1 MRYFLLGCAAVL
13 SVVLGGCLSE
23 HDCFEI
29 QVKPEGQAFQRKLT
43 CWHVGGPDN
52 KSIRPLG
59 PAEVARIGNLYPKP
73 AAPTDAKKHIF
84 TGRFHGGT
92 PRDLG
97 GAGSYT
103 HFTSSLGS
111 TSCYVERF
119 RGDDDLASQ
128 LSKRREK
135 ADRLADFVV
144 GWMNAE
150 VGQDPNFPRL
160 KEFLDVNLRRD
171 LKNLAVYAW
180 ASAVTLDRQPHPNN
194 EWLVRVAQYFSER
207 GYFSP
212 QQLPSLIRADQDP
225 KPLLC
230 HIQRFLARKMGI
242 ADDRPVPASMAF
254 LGDLPRLKTSFGK
267 YARSSEP
274 LRKRPEA
281 SKSQKGNA
289 LDVRETTPDQL
300 ADELLEEPSLD
311 LAELTEM
318 RIGFGSDSLE
328 VKLVCA
334 PEPYATNGKWDGEG
348 AVTWS
353 TTLCSDGTLPVVY
366 FDLLP
371 VVCFALWSTPDRPF
385 QEKHFGKVLLTGE
398 SLAGYVTWQRSL
410 GPDEATEWDQFLGR
424 LHPGPNLKTAVGRFR
439 FRMDPKPDPKKPKEE
454 PASLADTPRQLI
466 LTALKEKNRG

>member
-1 MRYFLLGCAAVL
+1 
-13 SVVLGGCLSE
+13 
-23 HDCFEI
+23 
-29 QVKPEGQAFQRKLT
+29 
-43 CWHVGGPDN
+43 
-52 KSIRPLG
+52 
-59 PAEVARIGNLYPKP
+59 
-73 AAPTDAKKHIF
+73 
-84 TGRFHGGT
+84 
-92 PRDLG
+92 
-97 GAGSYT
+97 
-103 HFTSSLGS
+103 
-111 TSCYVERF
+111 
-119 RGDDDLASQ
+119 
-128 LSKRREK
+128 
-135 ADRLADFVV
+135 
-144 GWMNAE
+144 
-150 VGQDPNFPRL
+150 
-160 KEFLDVNLRRD
+160 
-171 LKNLAVYAW
+171 
-180 ASAVTLDRQPHPNN
+180 
-194 EWLVRVAQYFSER
+194 
-207 GYFSP
+207 
-212 QQLPSLIRADQDP
+212 
-225 KPLLC
+225 
-230 HIQRFLARKMGI
+230 
-242 ADDRPVPASMAF
+242 MAF

-267 YARSSEP
+267 YPHSSEP

-334 PEPYATNGKWDGEG
+334 RNPTPPTANGMAEG

-385 QEKHFGKVLLTGE
+385 QEKHFGKVLLDGRIAGRVCDLAA
-398 SLAGYVTWQRSL
+398 LAGPGRGDGVGPVPWPPPP
-410 GPDEATEWDQFLGR
+410 GPD
-424 LHPGPNLKTAVGRFR
+424 LKTAVGRFR